1 MKIYVEYQDYAFK
14 WLRYGYFHNSI
25 SAYTVAK
32 SQAKAKKKRVRLV
45 DENKNFIHT
54 DVKKKLARV
63 RKY

>member
-45 DENKNFIHT
+45 DENKNLLDIIEP
-54 DVKKKLARV
+54 
-63 RKY
+63 